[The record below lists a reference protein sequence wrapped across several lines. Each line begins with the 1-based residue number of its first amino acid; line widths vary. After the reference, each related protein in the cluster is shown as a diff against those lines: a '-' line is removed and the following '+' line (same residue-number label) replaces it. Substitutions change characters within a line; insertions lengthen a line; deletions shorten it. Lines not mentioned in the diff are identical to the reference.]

1 MLLYSTLQYYEKSME
16 KPPNFSRLTR
26 GLKTVSKRIEAEER
40 FPIRYPMKVQ
50 I

>member
-1 MLLYSTLQYYEKSME
+1 MKLGK
-16 KPPNFSRLTR
+16 

-40 FPIRYPMKVQ
+40 FPIRYPMKVR